1 MSNVLSLKRL
11 WTTLSL
17 SVWLGGGGLLVVCNY
32 LLFRFAS
39 NYKNRVW
46 KHEVMLKKS
55 AMAEVEKFADKMN
68 NRAVHHHSLG
78 QNSLTGNM
86 VTPVG

>member
-1 MSNVLSLKRL
+1 M
-11 WTTLSL
+11 
-17 SVWLGGGGLLVVCNY
+17 
-32 LLFRFAS
+32 FRFAS

-68 NRAVHHHSLG
+68 NRGVHHG
-78 QNSLTGNM
+78 QNSVTGNM